1 LLIYFVLAARKNSI
15 SLPESSALET
25 AWGGTAPG
33 RGRLPRE
40 SSVQHAR
47 LLVVMPDTQ
56 AADTLR
62 TRLTLAGYEV
72 DCVPDAAQA
81 LEFVQA
87 HAPDMAIVA
96 ASEGQG
102 GGGEPTAL
110 WVQSLKAASEGTY
123 LPVLVLT
130 HPQAEAGL
138 DWAASGAD
146 DALPLGASDALLRL
160 RVGTLLALRRRY
172 QALADSILEMEA
184 SCATAR
190 QTAACYEAAFMQNL
204 EPMLLVGADGQ
215 ITEANM
221 CACTLAGCEIGTLAG
236 LALTQL
242 CPPELLWAEQLIAQ
256 GAMHSFS
263 DPDASLVTLSGRII
277 PIEVRS
283 APVQPAFPSG
293 TDAAQNTDSPPLFVV
308 TLRDRRPEQARL
320 AHAQRA
326 AAAETAAVFS
336 REISSPLFVIAGN
349 SELLQNALGQEN
361 SGVQAKLGRIAEAS
375 RLLAQAAAR
384 ACEPSPLP
392 APGE

>member
-1 LLIYFVLAARKNSI
+1 
-15 SLPESSALET
+15 
-25 AWGGTAPG
+25 
-33 RGRLPRE
+33 
-40 SSVQHAR
+40 
-47 LLVVMPDTQ
+47 MPDTH

-72 DCVPDAAQA
+72 ACVPEGAQA
-81 LEFVQA
+81 LESVQA
-87 HAPDMAIVA
+87 HTPDLAVVA
-96 ASEGQG
+96 ASEGEG
-102 GGGEPTAL
+102 SGGETTAL
-110 WVQSLKAASEGTY
+110 LVQSLKAASEGTY

-138 DWAASGAD
+138 DWTASGAD

-172 QALADSILEMEA
+172 QALTDSILEMEA
-184 SCATAR
+184 SCASA
-190 QTAACYEAAFMQNL
+190 QQAAVRYEAAFMQNM

-215 ITEANM
+215 IAEANM
-221 CACTLAGCEIGTLAG
+221 CASTLAGCEGTGTLAG
-236 LALTQL
+236 LPLSQL
-242 CPPELLWAEQLIAQ
+242 CPPELLWAEELIAQ
-256 GAMHSFS
+256 GAMRSFS
-263 DPDASLVTLSGRII
+263 DRDASLVTLSGQII
-277 PIEVRS
+277 PVEVHS

-293 TDAAQNTDSPPLFVV
+293 TDAAQHAESAALFVV
-308 TLRDRRPEQARL
+308 TLSDRRPEQARL
-320 AHAQRA
+320 VHAQRA

>member
-1 LLIYFVLAARKNSI
+1 LFRFVLAARKNSI
-15 SLPESSALET
+15 SLSEGSALET
-25 AWGGTAPG
+25 VSGGTAPVR
-33 RGRLPRE
+33 RGLRRE
-40 SSVQHAR
+40 NSVQHAR
-47 LLVVMPDTQ
+47 LLVVIPNPQ

-62 TRLTLAGYEV
+62 TRLALAGYEV
-72 DCVPDAAQA
+72 DCVPDGAQA
-81 LEFVQA
+81 LESVQA

-96 ASEGQG
+96 ASESDGSS
-102 GGGEPTAL
+102 GETTAL

-123 LPVLVLT
+123 LPILVLT
-130 HPQAEAGL
+130 HAQAEAEQ
-138 DWAASGAD
+138 DWTASGAD

-172 QALADSILEMEA
+172 QALADSLLEMEA
-184 SCATAR
+184 SCASAQQAAAR
-190 QTAACYEAAFMQNL
+190 YEAAFMQNM

-215 ITEANM
+215 IAEANM
-221 CACTLAGCEIGTLAG
+221 CACTLAGCETGTLAG
-236 LALTQL
+236 RPLSQL
-242 CPPELLWAEQLIAQ
+242 CPPELLWAAHLVAW
-256 GAMHSFS
+256 GAVRAFS
-263 DPDASLVTLSGRII
+263 DPDASLVTLSGQII

-283 APVQPAFPSG
+283 APVQPAFAPG
-293 TDAAQNTDSPPLFVV
+293 TDAAQNTDNPPLFVV
-308 TLRDRRPEQARL
+308 TLSDRRPEQARL

-336 REISSPLFVIAGN
+336 REISSPLFVIASN

-375 RLLAQAAAR
+375 RRLAQAAAR